1 MIETH
6 IRGVALLIL
15 IVAALWGL
23 LRLADPVFEEAF
35 GENGAIIAK
44 SPTAEDGGVLRAS
57 DSFARVEAPLTFDEV
72 STLQSLLKV
81 EGFLDA
87 AADVD
92 GLFGP
97 ITEAAVTRAKATLA
111 IPTASDRVLLSLLEG
126 RNSDLF
132 GTVDSTVP

>member
-15 IVAALWGL
+15 VVVALWGL

-35 GENGAIIAK
+35 GDNGAIIAR
-44 SPTAEDGGVLRAS
+44 SPSTEAGGVLRGS
-57 DSFARVEAPLTFDEV
+57 DSFASFEAPLTFDEV
-72 STLQSLLKV
+72 STLQQLLKV

-87 AADVD
+87 DDDVD

-97 ITEAAVTRAKATLA
+97 ITEAAATRAKATLA
-111 IPTASDRVLLSLLEG
+111 IPAASDRVLLSLLEG

-132 GTVDSTVP
+132 GTVESR